1 MGFLLLI
8 ARSFINTFGITQPGP
23 EGERRAAYF
32 IGALLALIAVGM
44 VVLVV
49 AFMKVHG

>member
-1 MGFLLLI
+1 MGMLLLL

-32 IGALLALIAVGM
+32 IGGLLLLIVLALIAV
-44 VVLVV
+44 LV
-49 AFMKVHG
+49 AFLSIHR

>member
-32 IGALLALIAVGM
+32 IGALLSLI
-44 VVLVV
+44 VV
-49 AFMKVHG
+49 AMIIALAGFLKLRG